1 MNEEHLITYLNDHLA
16 GSAAAV
22 ELAQHARN
30 SNLGTPLGAYLY
42 TFLGEIEADR
52 AVLRDL
58 LERLGG
64 ETNAVKT
71 AVGWFAEKAA
81 RLKLNHPLQSYT
93 AFVRME
99 ELEGL
104 LLGVR
109 GKLALWQAL
118 EHTVATDPRLNH
130 ADFTALGRRAEEQ
143 LAKIEQHRLE
153 AARTAFLSDAPPS

>member
-1 MNEEHLITYLNDHLA
+1 MNEENLKSYLNDHLA
-16 GSAAAV
+16 GSTAAV
-22 ELAQHARN
+22 ELAQHAQD
-30 SNLGTPLGAYLY
+30 SNPDTPLGAYLY
-42 TFLGEIEADR
+42 TFLEEVEEDR
-52 AVLRDL
+52 GVVKDL

-64 ETNAVKT
+64 GTNPVKT

-109 GKLALWQAL
+109 GKLALWHAL
-118 EHTVATDPRLNH
+118 EYTVASDPH
-130 ADFTALGRRAEEQ
+130 FDGFDFIGLAKRAEGQ
-143 LAKIEQHRLE
+143 LSEIERHRLE
-153 AARTAFLSDAPPS
+153 AAREAFLPDAPPA

>member
-1 MNEEHLITYLNDHLA
+1 MNEHLITYLNDHLA

-30 SNLGTPLGAYLY
+30 SNPDTPLGAYLH
-42 TFLGEIEADR
+42 TFLSEIEEDQ
-52 AVLRDL
+52 AVVRDL
-58 LERLGG
+58 LERVGG
-64 ETNAVKT
+64 GTNAVKT

-109 GKLALWQAL
+109 GKLALWHAL
-118 EHTVATDPRLNH
+118 KEITPEPRFDGV
-130 ADFTALGRRAEEQ
+130 DFTRLAERTEGQ
-143 LAKIEQHRLE
+143 LSEIERHRLE
-153 AARTAFLSDAPPS
+153 AAREAFLADRPHP